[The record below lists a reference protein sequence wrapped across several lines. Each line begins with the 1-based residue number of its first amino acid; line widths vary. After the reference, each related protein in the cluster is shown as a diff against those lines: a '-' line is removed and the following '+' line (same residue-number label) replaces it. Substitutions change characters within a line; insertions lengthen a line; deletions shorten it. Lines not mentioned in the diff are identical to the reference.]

1 MLERPTDSIP
11 PPKGEGGRPEADR
24 VGGHGLSQPPPTRP
38 PPAQGRRRP
47 PSPFGGGIRKR
58 AWLGR
63 HGPFWLSLVAGMALW
78 EIVGRNTSPAFMVPL
93 SETLVRLWELARSG
107 QLGMQFLDSAAL
119 FITGF
124 VVALAVGM
132 PAGLLLARVRALRIG
147 LEPYIMMLYATP
159 MVALIPFILSL
170 MGFGFAPKVLV
181 VFLFAVFPIL
191 YNTVEGA
198 RSIRPELIE
207 VARSFRSGE
216 WALWREVMLP
226 YTLPFTMTG
235 VRQAIGRGLVGM
247 VAAEFFLSST
257 GLGALIMTAS
267 QNFDTAAVFAIIL
280 VIGLIGVALMRF
292 GQAIE
297 NRFARWRV

>member
-1 MLERPTDSIP
+1 MKAP
-11 PPKGEGGRPEADR
+11 
-24 VGGHGLSQPPPTRP
+24 
-38 PPAQGRRRP
+38 GRRFDRHL
-47 PSPFGGGIRKR
+47 PFV
-58 AWLGR
+58 
-63 HGPFWLSLVAGMALW
+63 LSLLAGIAIW
-78 EIVGRNTSPAFMVPL
+78 EVVGRNSSPAFMVPL
-93 SETLVRLWELARSG
+93 SETLERLWQLIADG
-107 QLGMQFLDSAAL
+107 QFIAQFLDSAELFASGMAIAL
-119 FITGF
+119 
-124 VVALAVGM
+124 VVGM
-132 PAGLLLARVRALRIG
+132 PLGLLLARIQSFRVAF
-147 LEPYIMMLYATP
+147 EPYIMILYATP

-170 MGFGFAPKVLV
+170 MGFGFVPKVLV

-257 GLGALIMTAS
+257 GLGQIIMNAS
-267 QNFDTAAVFAIIL
+267 QNFDTAGVFAMIL
-280 VIGLIGVALMRF
+280 VISMIGIGLMRL
-292 GQAIE
+292 GLMIE
-297 NRFARWRV
+297 NHFARWRQ